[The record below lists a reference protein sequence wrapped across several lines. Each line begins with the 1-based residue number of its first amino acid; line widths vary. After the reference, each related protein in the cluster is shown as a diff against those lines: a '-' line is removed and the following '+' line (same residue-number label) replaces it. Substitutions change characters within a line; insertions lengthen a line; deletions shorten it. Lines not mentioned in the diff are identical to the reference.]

1 MIKTGTLL
9 AGALIAVVSFSAVAS
24 AQSLSRYDR
33 QQQRADD
40 IKEMTTDSGVN
51 TLDHPLDQAPWG
63 VDAGPSRTD
72 RQYQGLYREPAPRH
86 RKTNH

>member
-1 MIKTGTLL
+1 MIKTGTLV
-9 AGALIAVVSFSAVAS
+9 ASALIAVVSLSGVAS

-40 IKEMTTDSGVN
+40 IKQMTTDSGLN

-63 VDAGPSRTD
+63 VDAGPTRLD
-72 RQYQGLYREPAPRH
+72 RQFQGLYRQNEKA
-86 RKTNH
+86 RK